1 VVFVLSDNSAPLE
14 LVATKVLRD
23 QIVGYLE
30 VPDNPLP

>member
-1 VVFVLSDNSAPLE
+1 VVFVVTKNSTPLE

-30 VPDNPLP
+30 VPLAKQ